1 MYISRILF
9 NHKNN
14 EIMSFA
20 AKWMDLQSIMLGEI
34 NQKEEDKYY
43 MISSLCGI

>member
-1 MYISRILF
+1 
-9 NHKNN
+9 
-14 EIMSFA
+14 MSFA
-20 AKWMDLQSIMLGEI
+20 ATWMQLEVIREI

>member
-1 MYISRILF
+1 
-9 NHKNN
+9 
-14 EIMSFA
+14 MSFA
-20 AKWMDLQSIMLGEI
+20 ATWMQLEFIREI